1 LHIVSV
7 KLVAAMASD
16 LVPVHTEVES
26 VYGLEGQCGP
36 KNSQACMII
45 RGLTWLP
52 LVILHRSGP

>member
-1 LHIVSV
+1 
-7 KLVAAMASD
+7 MASD